1 MIPIATQILSTL
13 EGVGFS
19 DLMVVMSMLADAGT
33 GKGHIHLFMA
43 ATEWLAIRFV
53 RTLLFI

>member
-1 MIPIATQILSTL
+1 MIPIATQILSNL

-33 GKGHIHLFMA
+33 GKGHVYLFNA
-43 ATEWLAIRFV
+43 ATEWLEIRLV
-53 RTLLFI
+53 MMIKS